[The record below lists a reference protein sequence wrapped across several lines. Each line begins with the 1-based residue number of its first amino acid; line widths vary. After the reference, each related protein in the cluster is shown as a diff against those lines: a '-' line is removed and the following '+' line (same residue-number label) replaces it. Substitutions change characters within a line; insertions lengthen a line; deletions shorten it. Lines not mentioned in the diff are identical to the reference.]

1 MNQNFPDHGELIK
14 ATERKSDKLVFF
26 VHFFQGHKKALKRH
40 VEFVNELGYDAY
52 IFNLKDKPKQHS
64 YVPYSTVSKK
74 FGMKHALADQIEHHL
89 DLLSDYNEKIM
100 FAFSNVAGCAIET
113 MARRFKNHPNE
124 IKAMICDSGPGA
136 KIIQASYK
144 LLDVQMGM
152 KSLPLRMLTT
162 PLFVLGW
169 SKDLHKDLHPDLE
182 KFPEKFPLLSIRGWR
197 DKMITPSSIDELFEP
212 HQNLNW
218 KKLSLPEAGHLN
230 GLRDFP
236 SEYKPA
242 VSEFLQSLK

>member
-1 MNQNFPDHGELIK
+1 MNQNFPDDGALIK
-14 ATERKSDKLVFF
+14 ATERKSDKLIFF

-52 IFNLKDKPKQHS
+52 IFNLKDRAKQHS
-64 YVPYSTVSKK
+64 YIPYSTVSKK

-100 FAFSNVAGCAIET
+100 FAFSNVAGCAMET
-113 MARRFKNHPNE
+113 MARRFKNHPHE
-124 IKAMICDSGPGA
+124 IQAMICDSGPGA
-136 KIIQASYK
+136 KFIYSSYK
-144 LLDVQMGM
+144 LLQEQFGM
-152 KSLPLRMLTT
+152 KSLPLRIIST
-162 PLFVLGW
+162 PVIALGW
-169 SKDLHKDLHPDLE
+169 SKELHKDLHEHL
-182 KFPEKFPLLSIRGWR
+182 KQFPENFPLLSIRGWR
-197 DKMITPSSIDELFEP
+197 DKMISPSHIDDVFEP
-212 HQNLNW
+212 HQNINW

-242 VSEFLQSLK
+242 LADFLQSIK